1 MEPPVQQQPYPEQ
14 QVVAEQVE
22 ASRKAAAAV
31 KPGAARYD
39 VIVVG
44 SGAAGG
50 MAAFQLATAG
60 VKVLLL
66 EAGRLLDP
74 AREYRTTEWPYASA
88 RRGRLPAD
96 EFALGAAEYNMID
109 RPYGTAA
116 RFEKYRKL
124 ISYSGNT
131 FTHNWLVDEK
141 QNPTTGTKYAW
152 VRARVLG
159 GKTNLWGRVA
169 LRMSDYDFKAA
180 SRDGFGDDW
189 PIAYTDI
196 SPYYDKVDTLLG
208 ISGTKENIPQLPDSI
223 FQRGLKLNCGE
234 QILKRA
240 IAKMGRQLIPG
251 RAGVTTEGVANKY
264 RIRCA
269 GRGRCGRGCNF
280 NAPMHSP
287 TALILPA
294 KDTGNLTVRPNST
307 VSEVLM
313 DRRTNRVSGVRVIDS
328 QTREVFDFNGR
339 AVVLAA
345 STLETTRLLL
355 LSKSQDRANGLA
367 NSSETVGRYFCEHVM
382 GPGASGMMPMLRG
395 APVTNDD
402 GRPQS
407 SYIVRFRNITDKHP
421 DFIRGYGL
429 QGGSGCVE
437 YPAHAHTTPGF
448 GATFKKSVRADYPAP
463 ISFTAFG
470 EVLARRENQV
480 ELDQAAKDA
489 WGIPVLRFNYRFGD
503 NEMKMARDMA
513 DTAEEMLKA
522 AGAEDIVVRRDVL
535 TEGWSIHELGTARM
549 GSDAKT
555 SVTNSFGQTHDVNNL
570 FVVDGSIFVSAS
582 CQNPTWTILALCWR
596 AMDYLKEEMR
606 TSRI

>member
-1 MEPPVQQQPYPEQ
+1 MQQPQTREQ

-22 ASRKAAAAV
+22 ASQKAAASV
-31 KPGAARYD
+31 KPGSAQYD

-60 VKVLLL
+60 IKVLLL
-66 EAGRLLDP
+66 EAGRLLDS
-74 AREYRTTEWPYASA
+74 REYRTMEWPYASM

-96 EFALGAAEYNMID
+96 EYALGAAEYNMLD
-109 RPYGTAA
+109 RPYGTAG

-124 ISYSGNT
+124 LSYSGNT
-131 FTHNWLVDEK
+131 FTHNWMVDEK
-141 QNPTTGTKYAW
+141 QNPTTGTRYAW

-169 LRMSDYDFKAA
+169 LRMSDIDFKAA

-189 PIAYTDI
+189 PIAYADI

-208 ISGTKENIPQLPDSI
+208 ISGTTENLPQLPDSI
-223 FQRGLKLNCGE
+223 FQRPVKLNCGE

-240 IAKMGRQLIPG
+240 IAKMGRHLIPG
-251 RAGVTTEGVANKY
+251 RAGVTTDGVANKY
-264 RIRCA
+264 RVRCA
-269 GRGRCGRGCNF
+269 GRGRCGRGCDF
-280 NAPMHSP
+280 NASMHSP
-287 TALILPA
+287 TALIFPA
-294 KDTGNLTVRPNST
+294 RDTGNLTVRPNST
-307 VSEVLM
+307 VSEVLV
-313 DRRTNRVSGVRVIDS
+313 DPKTNRASGVRVIDS
-328 QTREVFDFNGR
+328 HTKEVFDFNAR
-339 AVVLAA
+339 VVVLAA
-345 STLETTRLLL
+345 STLESTRLLL
-355 LSKSQDRANGLA
+355 LSKSADRANGLA
-367 NSSETVGRYFCEHVM
+367 NSSGAVGRYFCEHVM
-382 GPGASGMMPMLRG
+382 GPGASGMLPMLRN
-395 APVTNDD
+395 APITNDD

-407 SYIVRFRNITDKHP
+407 TYIVRFRNIKEKHP

-429 QGGSGCVE
+429 QGGSGSAE
-437 YPAHAHTTPGF
+437 YPSHAHVTPGF
-448 GATFKKSVRADYPAP
+448 GADFKKRVRADHPAP
-463 ISFTAFG
+463 INYTAFG
-470 EVLARRENQV
+470 EVLPRRENQV
-480 ELDQAAKDA
+480 ELDPSAKDG

-503 NEMKMARDMA
+503 NELKMAKDMA

-522 AGAEDIVVRRDVL
+522 AGAEDIRVRRDVL

-555 SVTNSFGQTHDVNNL
+555 SVTNSFGQTHDVKNL

-596 AMDYLKEEMR
+596 AMDYLKNEMK
-606 TSRI
+606 TGNL